1 MVHDFLETL
10 IPKRAQI
17 VPLVTTEER
26 TLYEV
31 KILQP
36 NNLRLQATSEDNFRF
51 DILGTPKSAWNKSAA
66 RIFAGLAIRQ
76 LVLPN
81 NLQMFNAISKAFETY
96 LYSIIRR
103 YKISLKSAEQKEH
116 IRSNFAHY
124 GRKYQVC
131 LNFAIECLTLLT
143 GFSFSTDADIF
154 HMFFSHCKSTVQC

>member
-26 TLYEV
+26 VHYEAQ
-31 KILQP
+31 ILLP

-51 DILGTPKSAWNKSAA
+51 DVLGTPKSAWNKSAA

-76 LVLPN
+76 LILPN
-81 NLQMFNAISKAFETY
+81 NLQMFNAISKAFQTY

-103 YKISLKSAEQKEH
+103 YKISLKSAEQKAH

-124 GRKYQVC
+124 GWKYQVC
-131 LNFAIECLTLLT
+131 ILQYKF
-143 GFSFSTDADIF
+143 
-154 HMFFSHCKSTVQC
+154 